1 MDGWM
6 MIAYM
11 IVADEIERGM
21 YGVNDGQE
29 EMHDGT

>member
-1 MDGWM
+1 MDGW

-29 EMHDGT
+29 EMHDGM